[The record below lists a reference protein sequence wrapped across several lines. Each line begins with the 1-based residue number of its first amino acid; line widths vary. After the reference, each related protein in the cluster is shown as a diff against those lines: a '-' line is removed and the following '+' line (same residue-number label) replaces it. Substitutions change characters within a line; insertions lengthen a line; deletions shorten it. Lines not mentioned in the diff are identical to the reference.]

1 MAGAPADSVAMPLAL
16 TNAVSAG
23 AKLQAARQ
31 GVKIKI
37 VAAEPLLV
45 SYPGGGVWVLTPI
58 RTDQGV
64 KGIGEGFCESMESGQ
79 AVRAAILKIAP
90 SLIGMDP
97 LGINAFPMRRGW
109 A

>member
-1 MAGAPADSVAMPLAL
+1 ML
-16 TNAVSAG
+16 T
-23 AKLQAARQ
+23 L
-31 GVKIKI
+31 
-37 VAAEPLLV
+37 
-45 SYPGGGVWVLTPI
+45 I

-64 KGIGEGFCESMESGQ
+64 EGIGEGFCESMEPGQ